1 VALPCSKNEA
11 NRLGKRLAAEAPLTA
26 KDEDLLEEILSAYFE
41 AQKIAQDRLARLG
54 LQATGRVKETPTLK
68 EKLRKQSTMQLLS
81 LDDVAGVR
89 MVLHGGR
96 KAQDRAVAAILME
109 FNSELAKKPIDRR
122 ATPSHGYRAVHV
134 IVRLGELK
142 VEIQVRTQLQD
153 LWAQVIETLGTKW
166 GRELRY
172 GEPLKGART
181 PFWPGAEETREGLFG
196 VCLGLSDSIARHEV
210 LWLKCANMRDELGA
224 LRWSPIWLWPPVMV
238 LNVSLRYRLLR
249 LERQGRRDTVM
260 LREILT
266 QLNHLV
272 KQLEGAT

>member
-1 VALPCSKNEA
+1 MALPCSKNEA
-11 NRLGKRLAAEAPLTA
+11 NRLGKRLAAEAPLA
-26 KDEDLLEEILSAYFE
+26 AEDEDLLEEILSAYFE

-109 FNSELAKKPIDRR
+109 FNSELAKDLIDRR

-172 GEPLKGART
+172 GEPLEGART

-196 VCLGLSDSIARHEV
+196 FCLGLSDSIARHEV
-210 LWLKCANMRDELGA
+210 LWLECANMRDELGA

-249 LERQGRRDTVM
+249 LERQGRQDTVM

>member
-1 VALPCSKNEA
+1 M
-11 NRLGKRLAAEAPLTA
+11 AAE
-26 KDEDLLEEILSAYFE
+26 DEDLLEEILSAYFE

-109 FNSELAKKPIDRR
+109 FNSELAKDLIDRR

-172 GEPLKGART
+172 GEPLEGART

-196 VCLGLSDSIARHEV
+196 FCLGLSDSIARHEV
-210 LWLKCANMRDELGA
+210 LWLECANMRDELGA

-249 LERQGRRDTVM
+249 LERQGRQDTVM

>member
-11 NRLGKRLAAEAPLTA
+11 NRLGKRLAAEAPLA
-26 KDEDLLEEILSAYFE
+26 AEDEDLLEEILSAYFE

-109 FNSELAKKPIDRR
+109 FNSELAKDLIDRR

-172 GEPLKGART
+172 GEPLEGART

-196 VCLGLSDSIARHEV
+196 FCLGLSDSIARHEV
-210 LWLKCANMRDELGA
+210 LWLECANMRDELGA

-249 LERQGRRDTVM
+249 LERQGRQDTVM

>member
-11 NRLGKRLAAEAPLTA
+11 NRLGKRLAAEAPLA
-26 KDEDLLEEILSAYFE
+26 AEDEDLLEEILSAYFE

-109 FNSELAKKPIDRR
+109 FNSELAKDLIDRR

-172 GEPLKGART
+172 GEPLEGART

-196 VCLGLSDSIARHEV
+196 FCLGLSDSIARHEV
-210 LWLKCANMRDELGA
+210 LWLECANVRDEFGA

-249 LERQGRRDTVM
+249 LERQGRQDTVM